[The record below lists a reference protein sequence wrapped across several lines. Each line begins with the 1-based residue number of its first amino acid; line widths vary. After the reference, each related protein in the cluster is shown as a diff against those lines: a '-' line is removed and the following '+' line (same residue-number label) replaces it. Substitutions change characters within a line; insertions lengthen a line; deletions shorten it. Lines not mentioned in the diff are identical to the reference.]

1 MIKHDL
7 QRYKGMI
14 ATVTGELEVAML
26 HYDEKERTFSMKVLR
41 GRNLAPRDLPSRT
54 SDPYVIVTASPDWN
68 NQGQQRSRILNGWFN
83 VVLIISYIEIVL
95 LFATCIWQC

>member
-41 GRNLAPRDLPSRT
+41 GRNLAPRDLRPG
-54 SDPYVIVTASPDWN
+54 P
-68 NQGQQRSRILNGWFN
+68 
-83 VVLIISYIEIVL
+83 LIRMSSSLHLQTGTTRANKDQES
-95 LFATCIWQC
+95 